1 MLAILRGSMEN
12 MSYEDKAA
20 LASQNFRDIRAGKY
34 RRWAPSPAT
43 SKNTPELEADKESLQ
58 DSRLKKIIGAQMLVI
73 IVLTGL
79 CCYLTFINL
88 T

>member
-12 MSYEDKAA
+12 MSYQEKAA
-20 LASQNFRDIRAGKY
+20 LASQKFRDIRAGKY
-34 RRWAPSPAT
+34 RWAPSPAT
-43 SKNTPELEADKESLQ
+43 SKHAPEQEADKESLQ
-58 DSRLKKIIGAQMLVI
+58 DSRLKKIIGAQKLVI